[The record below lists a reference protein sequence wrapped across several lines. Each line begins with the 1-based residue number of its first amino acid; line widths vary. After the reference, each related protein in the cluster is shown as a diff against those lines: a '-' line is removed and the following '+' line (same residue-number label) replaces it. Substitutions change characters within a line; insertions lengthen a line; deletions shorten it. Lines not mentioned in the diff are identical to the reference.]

1 MITEIAISFG
11 IWKTWLWM
19 NEKEERKVKK
29 KFAEIMEGCRI
40 KNGKD
45 ETFKIFNVRK
55 TSYGYSTLISI
66 PSGLSKGLLDE
77 RINVL
82 QDNLNAIVECEKD
95 RFKPYITMRMVDK
108 DIDKFLFEP
117 VKCPSYK
124 LWTGKDFKGSN
135 HFIDLN
141 KDPHILIAGATGSGK
156 SFLLACMLTNLIYN
170 SSDDI
175 VLYLSQ
181 IVKGEI
187 GLFAN
192 CKPVKRVDTTIEEA
206 NATLS
211 KICRIFRERSELF
224 TRHGIKN
231 ITQWN
236 KHFPNQRKKRIFY
249 ILEEISFYMND
260 IEIWNYIELL
270 IKAGR
275 SVGIHLIG
283 VLQRSTSTEILPLV
297 KSQMT
302 RITAKQRSTIDSINI
317 IGVSDATK
325 LKEREF
331 LIDGND
337 GLQLIK
343 TPFIDEDYV
352 VLNRFVLEIMIPTK
366 ESKQEIINV
375 KKELDQIV
383 ITSIPNIIE
392 IPENEIEDIQPK
404 TDLKISDKPQK
415 RSNRE
420 KGAITLEEYLRRR
433 KGE

>member
-1 MITEIAISFG
+1 MIVELAIAGG
-11 IWKTWLWM
+11 ITYLWNWM
-19 NEKEERKVKK
+19 NTKEERKIKK
-29 KFAEIMEGCRI
+29 RWINIMQSMGI
-40 KNGKD
+40 KNKFD
-45 ETFKIFNVRK
+45 QTFEIFNIK
-55 TSYGYSTLISI
+55 PTSYGFNMYLNV
-66 PSGLSKGLLDE
+66 PYGLSKSLLEE

-82 QDNLNAIVECEKD
+82 SDNLNGIVELEKD
-95 RFKPYITMRMVDK
+95 KFKPYIIMRVVDK
-108 DIDKFLFEP
+108 DLDKFLFKP
-117 VKCPSYK
+117 VKCPSHK
-124 LWTGKDFKGSN
+124 LWTGKDFKGAN

-141 KDPHILIAGATGSGK
+141 KDPMILIGGATGSGK
-156 SFLLACMLTNLIYN
+156 SFLLACMLANLIYN

-187 GLFAN
+187 SLFAN
-192 CKPVKRVDTTIEEA
+192 CKPVKRVDTSTEEA
-206 NATLS
+206 NVTLN
-211 KICRIFRERSELF
+211 KICRIFKERSELF
-224 TRHGIKN
+224 TRHGVKN
-231 ITQWN
+231 ISQWN

-249 ILEEISFYMND
+249 IIEEISFYMD
-260 IEIWNYIELL
+260 DMEIWGYMALL

-275 SVGIHLIG
+275 SVGIHIIS
-283 VLQRSTSTEILPLV
+283 VLQRSTSDQILPII

-317 IGVSDATK
+317 IGVADAIK
-325 LKEREF
+325 LKNREF
-331 LIDGND
+331 LVDGND

-343 TPFIDEDYV
+343 TPYIDEDYV
-352 VLNRFVLEIMIPTK
+352 ILNRFVLEIMIPTK

-404 TDLKISDKPQK
+404 TYLKISDKPQK
-415 RSNRE
+415 RSSRE
-420 KGAITLEEYLRRR
+420 KGVITLEEYLRRR